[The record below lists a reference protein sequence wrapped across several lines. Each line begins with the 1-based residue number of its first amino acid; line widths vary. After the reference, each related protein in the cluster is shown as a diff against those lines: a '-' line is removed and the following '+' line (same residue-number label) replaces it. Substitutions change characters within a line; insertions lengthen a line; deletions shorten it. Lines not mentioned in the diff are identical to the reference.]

1 MYGEVSLE
9 EKDVEYLEAACLLH
23 NIGLFTGK
31 KGYHKQSFHI
41 IMVCSTLASF
51 ISFEDFHWSEHGDI
65 NNYSR

>member
-41 IMVCSTLASF
+41 IMVCSTFAFF
-51 ISFEDFHWSEHGDI
+51 ISFEDFNWSEQCDI
-65 NNYSR
+65 NNYS